1 MEILTTNGITVT
13 VRTQYLPAH
22 SEPRA
27 NKFIFGYHITI
38 ENGSPHT
45 VQLLRRRWLI
55 KDSNGIARRVEGDGV
70 VGQQPI
76 IKPGGVH
83 EYTSFCNLTT
93 EMGKMS
99 GAYIMERRDEV
110 AVPIGKEPSQKMEKE
125 TEDANLNEEIV
136 FEVAIP
142 EFKMTAPSKLN

>member
-1 MEILTTNGITVT
+1 MEIQTTNSITVT
-13 VRTQYLPAH
+13 VRSQYLPAH

-27 NKFIFGYHITI
+27 GKFIFGYHITI

-55 KDSNGIARRVEGDGV
+55 KDSNGMVRHVEGDGV

-76 IKPGGVH
+76 IEPGGAH
-83 EYTSFCNLTT
+83 EYTSFCNLIT

-99 GAYIMERRDEV
+99 GAYIMARRDAA
-110 AVPIGKEPSQKMEKE
+110 AVSVGEGAKKMGNKSQSASQHE
-125 TEDANLNEEIV
+125 EEI

-142 EFKMTAPSKLN
+142 EFNMVAPSKLN